1 MEENNRSK
9 LRENNIKEY
18 RKKLNLT
25 VVTIFDTVV
34 SDNIVQIVK

>member
-18 RKKLNLT
+18 RKKLNLAAMTIFGT
-25 VVTIFDTVV
+25 VVFDN
-34 SDNIVQIVK
+34 SVQIVK